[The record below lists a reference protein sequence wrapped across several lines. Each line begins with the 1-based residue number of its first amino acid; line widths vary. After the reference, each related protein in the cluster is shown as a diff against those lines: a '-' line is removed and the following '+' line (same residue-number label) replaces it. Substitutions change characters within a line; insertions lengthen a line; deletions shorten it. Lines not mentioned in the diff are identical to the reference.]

1 MADNYMP
8 VLGDMDVCLG
18 SVRPELDCF
27 FKCGYRVLGSIAVST
42 AVCNNFWLIQHF
54 SPLENF

>member
-1 MADNYMP
+1 MADDYMP
-8 VLGDMDVCLG
+8 VLGDMDVGLG

-42 AVCNNFWLIQHF
+42 AVCDIFGLFNTVHL
-54 SPLENF
+54 